1 MARADSC
8 DKNDPFGDTWA
19 LAARGVAGSRHDQRA
34 YVYCFPRLL
43 FVVVTVLLV
52 LVAPIDARAQE
63 RSAPNG
69 VAFRL
74 FAGSNEA
81 SIGLTYQ
88 RDFVLPLR
96 IAAAGGWLG
105 AGDGSNNWQSL
116 DLGLRLLEG
125 SGGESTFLVPALF
138 ATAGVGRYYDEQ
150 SPDGHPSHRE
160 TFATSAG
167 LVGELRPPQGSSSG
181 LLLNAGVQGM
191 ATLAQDIKSNLYR
204 QWEPYDFTVVGTVS
218 LGYAF

>member
-1 MARADSC
+1 M
-8 DKNDPFGDTWA
+8 
-19 LAARGVAGSRHDQRA
+19 
-34 YVYCFPRLL
+34 YCFLRLL
-43 FVVVTVLLV
+43 LVVVTVLLV

-74 FAGSNEA
+74 FAGPNQA
-81 SIGLTYQ
+81 GIGLAYQ

-116 DLGLRLLEG
+116 DLGWRLLEG

-150 SPDGHPSHRE
+150 RPDGHPSHRE
-160 TFATSAG
+160 TFAASAG

-191 ATLAQDIKSNLYR
+191 ATLAQDIESNPYR